1 MAALPQFSKQLRH
14 LAGKREE
21 IEARGKWK
29 PARSNDGRTAGPK
42 RDALTRDLLLKK
54 LAELDYSGL
63 SSDTDP
69 SEFVDDEIHDTQADT
84 IRSDVFDCWFCELT
98 DLKTKQNL
106 KHAANGGSRGHSAR
120 ESLEHKERAQGSED
134 EGRCSG
140 REGAGL
146 ASAFRSPSV
155 PGRRGGSTAGIKF
168 LEEEKQCC
176 LRTGVW
182 TRGTHVSRVVPAPR
196 HRSPEPGATKRRS
209 GATNLRESARSRWS
223 SDERGCHI
231 THVKLEAITHT
242 ARTFLKE
249 LRRRKVLLRGRNP
262 PVVHMLVHVTSRDPA
277 LMSRTLMWRMRHL
290 WLLLDLHTIEL
301 TAKHIRSEATC
312 GPTGSPESREQDLD
326 DWRLNRGWFEWQRRQ
341 WGEHAMDRF
350 ASDISAQLPQVLLP
364 VAGPS
369 LRGKRLAGALL
380 ARGEKLGQPALWTT
394 GPMAQTLREWGATA
408 TEAAP
413 RWL

>member
-146 ASAFRSPSV
+146 AS
-155 PGRRGGSTAGIKF
+155 
-168 LEEEKQCC
+168 
-176 LRTGVW
+176 
-182 TRGTHVSRVVPAPR
+182 VVPAPR

-209 GATNLRESARSRWS
+209 VLHLRRLNTHGARSTRETLKNNAASGREEPLHGATNLRESARSRWS